1 MRSSGEERRV
11 RLAEQRR
18 QGILEAAANVFSQK
32 GYDRATTR
40 EIAAEADVSEGT
52 IYNYFPSKQALVD
65 ALVEVVRGHF
75 LDLLTT
81 PPSGD
86 NYREGVTLAIERILT
101 VIGEHA
107 AVIRG
112 LVTALWDQASCF
124 QGYLIPGS
132 HDLISAVKRYLDLG
146 IASGRL
152 WPCDTEAAAR
162 MLMGM
167 VIFLAIPYMR
177 GVEPVPPPETLHA
190 QADMLAHVLID
201 GLKNREV

>member
-1 MRSSGEERRV
+1 MRSSGEERRA
-11 RLAEQRR
+11 RLVERRR
-18 QGILEAAANVFSQK
+18 QGILEAAARVFAQK

-52 IYNYFPSKQALVD
+52 IYNYFRNKQALVD
-65 ALVEVVRGHF
+65 ALVEMVRERF
-75 LDLLTT
+75 LDLLDA
-81 PPSGD
+81 PPVGAD
-86 NYREGVTLAIERILT
+86 YRDSVTLAVERILV
-101 VIGEHA
+101 VIGENA

-146 IASGRL
+146 IATGRL

-167 VIFLAIPYMR
+167 VIFLAIPYVR